1 MSDNPYITA
10 VVGALQTLVHSSYA
24 GLILLGFVAVVIGS
38 TIAFRDGSRISRAEE
53 QAALE
58 LLRR

>member
-1 MSDNPYITA
+1 MSNSPYVTA
-10 VVGALQTLVHSSYA
+10 VVGAFQALVHSSSV
-24 GLILLGFVAVVIGS
+24 GWILLGFLAVAIGS
-38 TIAFRDGSRISRAEE
+38 AIAFRDGSRVQNAEE